1 MRKFG
6 IRIFTLTIC
15 GAALLTVPVAAPAK
29 ADTKG
34 GREAEIAKK
43 KQPQASGSG
52 DLRSS
57 TPGTWP
63 PPMYDDFDRKNAG
76 GGGGM

>member
-6 IRIFTLTIC
+6 IGIFTLTIC
-15 GAALLTVPVAAPAK
+15 GAALLTVAAPAK

-34 GREAEIAKK
+34 GRETEIAKK
-43 KQPQASGSG
+43 KQPQAGGSS
-52 DLRSS
+52 DSRSS
-57 TPGTWP
+57 TTGTWP
-63 PPMYDDFDRKNAG
+63 PPMYDDFDRRNAG